1 MSKSPSSNQ
10 LADKNEENV
19 YEVPPGSV
27 SSPLDKNQAQRAS
40 RSSLNDSNEDED
52 RGNDASSKKSNS
64 SSTLST
70 LVSPEK
76 RARGYT
82 EYLTPSL
89 PNALDTL
96 SQATQ
101 QSSTGTSICGLSD
114 KSGGRN
120 QRRASR
126 ASKLS
131 AASHRSSVPKKVPRT
146 RHKVHKTVE
155 STPQLTSFSNKVESR
170 GNLAALSNQS
180 MITSSPRGE
189 SKALIFDQ
197 LPKTSIP
204 SIQSV
209 HLEQIAAQIEASA
222 AASVSQTAPFIAN
235 RKRSSIVSNQ
245 STSKN
250 GAKGSMFSRVCTRQ
264 HYPSGLYGWRKRSLY
279 FVILITS
286 CITVINLSLLAYL
299 YTVLDLSLLDGSFG
313 GGSVLVSPDGITVAG
328 TAVFFNSTLASRY
341 IRSTQADEP
350 LTIKSNSDHIL
361 LSSLHSTAATN
372 DMLQVD
378 PIDESKSLQRLVI
391 SPESVNIMSDR
402 LHIRKSNGELLFSAD
417 ASKFTVASDHLR
429 ILRESCISLFS
440 FYLLKMSTLWR
451 SPCSPQ
457 PTESCRAFLCLLFSP
472 LALNPVMRHW
482 NAFLLGKHIQ

>member
-1 MSKSPSSNQ
+1 MSTSPTNSQVVN
-10 LADKNEENV
+10 KNEENV
-19 YEVPPGSV
+19 YEVPPGTV
-27 SSPLDKNQAQRAS
+27 TSPLDINQPS
-40 RSSLNDSNEDED
+40 RGSQNSLNDSNEDAD
-52 RGNDASSKKSNS
+52 RANDASSKKSNS

-96 SQATQ
+96 SQGTQ

-114 KSGGRN
+114 KSGARN

-146 RHKVHKTVE
+146 RHKTHKTVD
-155 STPQLTSFSNKVESR
+155 STPQLTSFNNNEESR
-170 GNLAALSNQS
+170 GNLTAPSNHS
-180 MITSSPRGE
+180 IVTSSPAAE

-204 SIQSV
+204 SIQSAQ
-209 HLEQIAAQIEASA
+209 LEQIAAQIEASA

-235 RKRSSIVSNQ
+235 RKRSSIVSNR
-245 STSKN
+245 STGKN
-250 GAKGSMFSRVCTRQ
+250 GSKGTMYTSRVCTRQ

-279 FVILITS
+279 FIILLTS

-299 YTVLDLSLLDGSFG
+299 YTVLDLSLLDGTFG
-313 GGSVLVSPDGITVAG
+313 GGSVVVSSEGINVAG

-350 LTIKSNSDHIL
+350 LTIQSDSDHIL
-361 LSSLHSTAATN
+361 LSSLHSTPIN
-372 DMLQVD
+372 DHTVAKNHR
-378 PIDESKSLQRLVI
+378 INETKSLQRLII
-391 SPESVNIMSDR
+391 SPDSVNIMSNR
-402 LHIRKSNGELLFSAD
+402 LHIRKSNGDLLFSAD
-417 ASKFTVASDHLR
+417 GNKFTVASDHLR
-429 ILRESCISLFS
+429 ILRKSCIKLCLFAV
-440 FYLLKMSTLWR
+440 YLLKMSTLER
-451 SPCSPQ
+451 PV
-457 PTESCRAFLCLLFSP
+457 FFS
-472 LALNPVMRHW
+472 VS
-482 NAFLLGKHIQ
+482 